1 MLVTLIQKELKAIIL
16 SPKFAVSFAV
26 LSILILLSVYTG
38 IREYQAS
45 VERYETSTQLA
56 DQQVREATNWRHMS
70 YRVLRAPDPMQIF
83 VSGLNHDIG
92 RWTDIESTTGVKL
105 RHSAYSDDPIFAV
118 FRFVDFSFIVQ
129 IVLSLF
135 AILFTYDAVNG
146 EREGGTLRLV
156 FSNSVPRAQYLIA
169 KCVGSWLGLVVPV
182 SIPILLGL
190 LLVIGYGI
198 PLDASHWARIAAL
211 LGLSLLFF
219 TFFITLGVLIS
230 TLMRRSSVSFLV
242 SLVVW
247 VALVLIIPR
256 GGILAAGQMVHVP
269 RVAEVEGQRDGYAKD
284 LWAKYYKE
292 MEERWQE
299 QREAEDP
306 EAEREEDDM
315 WARMQVEDSLRRE
328 VEMQIEQY
336 ETKLFDD
343 LRLRKAAQERLA
355 FVLARF
361 SPVSAYQLGA
371 MSLAGTGID
380 LKSRYEKVMTDY
392 RTRFNDYR
400 AEKEAATDGPGGGFV
415 SITIDSESG
424 FKIGTGRD
432 VALDVSD
439 MPQFQPEP
447 VTFSASFAPMVMDLG
462 LLGFAILITFFTA
475 FLAFLRYD
483 LR

>member
-1 MLVTLIQKELKAIIL
+1 MLSTLIQKELKAIIL

-26 LSILILLSVYTG
+26 LSVLILLSMYTG
-38 IREYQAS
+38 INDYQAS
-45 VERYETSTQLA
+45 VERWETSTHLA
-56 DQQVREATNWRHMS
+56 DQQVHESLNWHNMS
-70 YRVLRAPDPMQIF
+70 YRTLRAPDPMQIF
-83 VSGLNHDIG
+83 VSGLNNDIG
-92 RWTDIESTTGVKL
+92 RWSDIESTTGVKL

-156 FSNSVPRAQYLIA
+156 FSNGVPRAQYLIA

-182 SIPILLGL
+182 AIPILLGL

-198 PLDASHWARIAAL
+198 PLDASHWARIASL

-230 TLMRRSSVSFLV
+230 TLTRRSSVSFLV
-242 SLVVW
+242 SLVAW
-247 VALVLIIPR
+247 VALVLIVPR
-256 GGILAAGQMVHVP
+256 AGILAAGQLVHVP
-269 RVAEVEGQRDGYAKD
+269 RVAEIEGQRDGYAKD
-284 LWAKYYKE
+284 LWAAYYNG
-292 MEERWQE
+292 MGERWE
-299 QREAEDP
+299 NYNRSADPDAEP
-306 EAEREEDDM
+306 NEDAM
-315 WARMQVEDSLRRE
+315 WARMQEEDSLRRE
-328 VEMQIEQY
+328 VEMKIEHY
-336 ETKLFDD
+336 ETKLYDD
-343 LRLRKAAQERLA
+343 LRLRKAAQEKMA
-355 FVLARF
+355 FLLARF

-371 MSLAGTGID
+371 MTLAGTGIG
-380 LKSRYEKVMTDY
+380 LKSRYEKMMTDY

-400 AEKEAATDGPGGGFV
+400 DAKEAASDGPGGGYV

-424 FKIGTGRD
+424 FKIGSGRD

-439 MPQFQPEP
+439 MPRFSPNP
-447 VTFSASFAPMVMDLG
+447 ITFREAFASLVMDLG
-462 LLGFAILITFFTA
+462 ILGFAILITFFGA